1 MRYFFSI
8 IVISLLT
15 VACSDTIE
23 LKNAGALVKVKNK
36 ILYRSILEENIPAGL
51 SSEDS
56 IIAAEHFIRNWIND
70 ILLYDIALKNIN
82 DRESIER
89 LVENYRKSLF
99 IYQYEEQLVNERLT
113 REIDEQSLYDY
124 YNKNKDKLKLER
136 PLVKGL
142 FIKVPINAPQVS
154 EIRTLSKSTTFASRE
169 KLEKLSLNNGVI
181 LDYFIDK
188 WVDFNILKGNFPEEK
203 LNREELTVQK
213 RMIEKQDNSFYYFL
227 NITDFLLPGDNAPF
241 EYAKN
246 TVQEILI
253 NQRKIEFLKKT
264 GDDLFKRALDKSEIQ
279 YYNE

>member
-1 MRYFFSI
+1 MKYFFSI
-8 IVISLLT
+8 IIISFLT
-15 VACSDTIE
+15 IACSDTIE
-23 LKNAGALVKVKNK
+23 LRNAGAIVKVNNK
-36 ILYRSILEENIPAGL
+36 ILYRSVLEDNIPAGL

-56 IIAAEHFIRNWIND
+56 TIVAEHFIRTWIKD

-142 FIKVPINAPQVS
+142 FVKVPINAPQVN
-154 EIRTLSKSTTFASRE
+154 EIRTLSKSTNPASRE
-169 KLEKLSLNNGVI
+169 KLEKLSFNNGVVF
-181 LDYFIDK
+181 DYFIDT
-188 WVDFNILKGNFPEEK
+188 WIDFNVLKSSFPEEK
-203 LNREELTVQK
+203 LYKEDLTIQK
-213 RMIEKQDNSFYYFL
+213 RMIEKQDDSFYYFL
-227 NITDFLLPGDNAPF
+227 NIIDFLSPGDNAPF

-264 GDDLFKRALDKSEIQ
+264 GDDLFKRALDKGGIQ